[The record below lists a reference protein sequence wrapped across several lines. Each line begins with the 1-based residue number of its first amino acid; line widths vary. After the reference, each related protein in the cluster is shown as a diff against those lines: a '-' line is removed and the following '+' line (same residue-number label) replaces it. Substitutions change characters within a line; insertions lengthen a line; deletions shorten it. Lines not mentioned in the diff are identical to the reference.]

1 MGKELK
7 YIMSRQIIEC
17 SSPPLRTREDAILL
31 ILNTI
36 RMFDISKFLSDE
48 RKEKVVISINKM
60 NRIFY
65 ILEGKMFSMQF
76 PFCVEKSEEDEE
88 IRIYEKFTGL
98 EITPRVL
105 SVLIEAFEKLKR
117 EDVDFDTVFE
127 IMMESQAYADEFT
140 SKNMWLLISH
150 LLKYD
155 LGYLRYD
162 RDPEN
167 ESGKMHPLNHLD
179 ICLDTSATYKIG
191 LSKEI
196 EFTDFRNILDITT
209 ECAYIS

>member
-1 MGKELK
+1 MGKELTYK
-7 YIMSRQIIEC
+7 MSRQIIEC
-17 SSPPLRTREDAILL
+17 SLPPLRTREEAILL

-36 RMFDISKFLSDE
+36 RMFDISKFLLDE

-65 ILEGKMFSMQF
+65 VLDGKMFSMQF
-76 PFCVEKSEEDEE
+76 PFCVDKSGDDEE
-88 IRIYEKFTGL
+88 VRIYHKSSGVD
-98 EITPRVL
+98 ITPRVL
-105 SVLIEAFEKLKR
+105 SVLIEAFEKIKS

-127 IMMESQAYADEFT
+127 IIMESEGYDDEVT
-140 SKNMWLLISH
+140 PKNMWLLISH

-162 RDPEN
+162 IDPEKEN
-167 ESGKMHPLNHLD
+167 GKMHPLNHLD

-191 LSKEI
+191 LSKELTFS
-196 EFTDFRNILDITT
+196 EFRNILDITT

>member
-1 MGKELK
+1 MGKELTYK
-7 YIMSRQIIEC
+7 MSRQIIEC
-17 SSPPLRTREDAILL
+17 SLPPLRTREEAILL

-36 RMFDISKFLSDE
+36 RMFDISKLLLDE
-48 RKEKVVISINKM
+48 RKEKVIISINKM

-76 PFCVEKSEEDEE
+76 PFCVEKSGEGEE
-88 IRIYEKFTGL
+88 IRIYDKSTGL

-117 EDVDFDTVFE
+117 EDVDFDIVFE
-127 IMMESQAYADEFT
+127 IMMESQVYDDEFT

-162 RDPEN
+162 TDPKNEN
-167 ESGKMHPLNHLD
+167 GRMHPLNHLD

-191 LSKEI
+191 LNKELAFS
-196 EFTDFRNILDITT
+196 EFRNILDITT

>member
-1 MGKELK
+1 MGKELTYK
-7 YIMSRQIIEC
+7 MSRQIIEC
-17 SSPPLRTREDAILL
+17 SLPPLRTREEAILL

-36 RMFDISKFLSDE
+36 RMFDISKLLLDE
-48 RKEKVVISINKM
+48 RKEKVIISINKM

-65 ILEGKMFSMQF
+65 ILDGKMFSMQF
-76 PFCVEKSEEDEE
+76 PFCVDKSGDAEEV
-88 IRIYEKFTGL
+88 RIYDKSTGV

-105 SVLIEAFEKLKR
+105 SVLIEAFEKLKH

-127 IMMESQAYADEFT
+127 IIMASEEYDDEVT
-140 SKNMWLLISH
+140 PKNMWSLISN

-162 RDPEN
+162 IDPKNEN
-167 ESGKMHPLNHLD
+167 GKMHPLNHLD

-191 LSKEI
+191 LSKELTFS
-196 EFTDFRNILDITT
+196 EFRNILDITT